1 MQFLFV
7 GAISF
12 CCEITN
18 DSVSNANINFWGW
31 RRVLGFLGFD
41 ILNFPNTM
49 YIDSLEMIFFT
60 LSYFLFVYHSCCQ
73 KN

>member
-1 MQFLFV
+1 
-7 GAISF
+7 
-12 CCEITN
+12 
-18 DSVSNANINFWGW
+18 
-31 RRVLGFLGFD
+31 LGFD